1 MVKVN
6 CLNKI
11 SKAGMKLFSDK
22 YEIVD
27 DFAQADAALVRS
39 AAMHDME
46 LPEGL
51 LAIARAGAGTNNIPL
66 DKCAAKGVVVFNTP
80 GANANGVKE
89 LVLAGLFMASRDLA
103 GGMKWVED
111 NKTDE
116 NIGKTMEKAKS
127 AFAGNEIKGRKLGVI
142 GLGAIGVLVADAAI
156 ALGLSDVTP
165 FDTFSDAAA
174 GLLTGDTILFID
186 GYDKALKIPDKG
198 YPSMGI
204 SEVNSE
210 KVIRGSNEG
219 FTESVKANTALVRK
233 RIRSPKV
240 KVKEKKIGL
249 RSKTNVDLMYME
261 DLIYPGVLEEVEK
274 RLDGFEIDGVLDS
287 GIIEQLTEEK
297 WYSPFPQFQTTQR
310 PDRAAMAILEGRV
323 VLIADNSPIA
333 LILPTDYNSFIQTS
347 DDYYNR
353 WEIASLGRIL
363 RFLAS
368 FFAMTLPGLYL
379 AVCNFHTQIL
389 PTKLLLSF
397 AAARQGVPFPGVVE
411 VLLMELSFELL
422 REAGVRLPGAMG
434 NTIGIVGGLIIGQA
448 AVEANLVSPIV
459 VIVVA
464 FTALCSFAVP
474 NEEFATAFR
483 ILKFFFIAMCA
494 WLGFFGFLMALLAVL
509 IHLSHLKSFGI
520 PYLMP
525 FVGADVTDYQ
535 DERDSLLRLP
545 LYQLR
550 HRPVFARRHNR
561 LRLRRKK

>member
-1 MVKVN
+1 MQQKEE
-6 CLNKI
+6 KI
-11 SKAGMKLFSDK
+11 AGHTAKHIAGHTAEHTTERNAEYNDEITTSLQENAARFQKIFSGCADIKMRTMKIGQK
-22 YEIVD
+22 QQI
-27 DFAQADAALVRS
+27 ACMAAYIEV
-39 AAMHDME
+39 
-46 LPEGL
+46 
-51 LAIARAGAGTNNIPL
+51 T
-66 DKCAAKGVVVFNTP
+66 
-80 GANANGVKE
+80 
-89 LVLAGLFMASRDLA
+89 
-103 GGMKWVED
+103 GG
-111 NKTDE
+111 
-116 NIGKTMEKAKS
+116 
-127 AFAGNEIKGRKLGVI
+127 
-142 GLGAIGVLVADAAI
+142 GAIFEKSLVGRLLNELCHYNEKEVYERLSQN

-240 KVKEKKIGL
+240 K
-249 RSKTNVDLMYME
+249 
-261 DLIYPGVLEEVEK
+261 VEK